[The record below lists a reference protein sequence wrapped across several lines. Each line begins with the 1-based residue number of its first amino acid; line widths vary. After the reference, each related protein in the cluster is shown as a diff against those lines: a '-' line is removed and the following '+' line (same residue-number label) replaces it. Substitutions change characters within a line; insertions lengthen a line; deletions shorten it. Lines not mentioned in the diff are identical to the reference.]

1 MDAVTDGFHPPVEEY
16 LETIHSLTEEGTPVI
31 QARIAQ
37 RMGRTAPSVSE
48 MLERL
53 TDDGYVSRT
62 WSGHRADRTGP
73 DLGRQRHPQAPIW
86 PSGCSSTSSVSRG
99 TRPISKPGDGST

>member
-1 MDAVTDGFHPPVEEY
+1 MGAVTDGFHPPVEEY

-53 TDDGYVSRT
+53 DRRRLRQPQ
-62 WSGHRADRTGP
+62 RAG
-73 DLGRQRHPQAPIW
+73 
-86 PSGCSSTSSVSRG
+86 SSS
-99 TRPISKPGDGST
+99 